1 MFKKYLLLPTT
12 IALAT
17 VNYAQGAGLEL
28 TQHGTK
34 EMAHG
39 FAGTAT
45 LLEDASAIAHNP
57 AGLMLLEGRQISAG
71 LSFVHADIDY
81 DARFMREKVESKHGL
96 PAYEIM
102 GPGAGNSK
110 ELSTVPHFYYS
121 QRISDSVAAGI
132 GIYAPFG
139 SGTEFPTGWSGRYHS
154 EETQQTAVNFNPTI
168 AFKVNDTLSLGL
180 GVVIQKYDARLTNQ
194 LDIGYLVAEAVL
206 ETVAEQNGQAAA
218 EAAAPTV
225 LNNYGSKE
233 QFQVL
238 NEIEISSVNYG
249 FSAGLLWQ
257 PIEPLRLG
265 INYRSQVSHIAKG
278 NAERSTL
285 DLPNFQSDF
294 INQVAADTGL
304 SVADTTT
311 TLNKAF
317 DERGALGGDIVS
329 HIYLPQLVTLSAQY
343 ELSPRLAVMSSV
355 TYTNWSV
362 FKEIRLEY
370 EDRSIR
376 GGADITDT
384 GNDVRRRDLVQPLY
398 FEDSWRVGLGARYEA
413 TDKTTLRAGLSFDQS
428 PVTKAEVRTPRGPDA
443 DRTVWGVGATVHLN
457 QEFEIDFAYGMQYI
471 AKADVNARE
480 NPAGTQHR
488 AAGHSKGTISNFSA
502 QVNYRF

>member
-1 MFKKYLLLPTT
+1 MPLL
-12 IALAT
+12 ALAQ
-17 VNYAQGAGLEL
+17 N
-28 TQHGTK
+28 
-34 EMAHG
+34 
-39 FAGTAT
+39 F
-45 LLEDASAIAHNP
+45 LLA
-57 AGLMLLEGRQISAG
+57 
-71 LSFVHADIDY
+71 
-81 DARFMREKVESKHGL
+81 
-96 PAYEIM
+96 
-102 GPGAGNSK
+102 
-110 ELSTVPHFYYS
+110 
-121 QRISDSVAAGI
+121 
-132 GIYAPFG
+132 
-139 SGTEFPTGWSGRYHS
+139 
-154 EETQQTAVNFNPTI
+154 
-168 AFKVNDTLSLGL
+168 GL
-180 GVVIQKYDARLTNQ
+180 GVITQKKHNKRRSTLIQPLRLKLTILYRLVWGLLFKKYDARLTNQ

-384 GNDVRRRDLVQPLY
+384 GNDVRR
-398 FEDSWRVGLGARYEA
+398 
-413 TDKTTLRAGLSFDQS
+413 
-428 PVTKAEVRTPRGPDA
+428 
-443 DRTVWGVGATVHLN
+443 
-457 QEFEIDFAYGMQYI
+457 
-471 AKADVNARE
+471 
-480 NPAGTQHR
+480 
-488 AAGHSKGTISNFSA
+488 
-502 QVNYRF
+502 